1 MRRARFVINAL
12 ALRPVYPRVSRR
24 ALRPRTNPKRRDTM
38 ERTLGKSADARPDV
52 ITFSLANPKEKVTK
66 RKDWSASRDLNM
78 RGPTP
83 RRPLDAWEIAWDV
96 SVRKA
101 DNLGVA
107 LRQQLTLARKGVS
120 LFCRS

>member
-1 MRRARFVINAL
+1 
-12 ALRPVYPRVSRR
+12 
-24 ALRPRTNPKRRDTM
+24 
-38 ERTLGKSADARPDV
+38 
-52 ITFSLANPKEKVTK
+52 
-66 RKDWSASRDLNM
+66 
-78 RGPTP
+78 
-83 RRPLDAWEIAWDV
+83 V